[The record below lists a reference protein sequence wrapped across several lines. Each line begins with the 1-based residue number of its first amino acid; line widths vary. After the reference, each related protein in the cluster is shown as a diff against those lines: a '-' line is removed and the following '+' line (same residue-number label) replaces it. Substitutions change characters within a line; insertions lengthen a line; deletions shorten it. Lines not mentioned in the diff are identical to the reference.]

1 MALTRLVIDGYGQI
15 ELNNFAAPRDG
26 RVEAQCKLN
35 KTDFPAGAENGML
48 VAVDNV
54 KSEVKLY
61 NASKKLPLAVIYS
74 TEHIYSERKNGLK
87 NFINTVDG
95 FYPRLG
101 YLSVGDKFT
110 TNTFCYDTTEFAAET
125 NLMTAIDG
133 IATTPL
139 YAGVSTNGA
148 WKLTATAPTAGP
160 VAIVVKKTTMPDGQ
174 LGLKLQILSD

>member
-54 KSEVKLY
+54 KREVKLY

-87 NFINTVDG
+87 NFINTVI
-95 FYPRLG
+95 
-101 YLSVGDKFT
+101 YLL
-110 TNTFCYDTTEFAAET
+110 EI
-125 NLMTAIDG
+125 NLLPIRSAM
-133 IATTPL
+133 
-139 YAGVSTNGA
+139 
-148 WKLTATAPTAGP
+148 
-160 VAIVVKKTTMPDGQ
+160 
-174 LGLKLQILSD
+174 ILLNLRQRPIL

>member
-1 MALTRLVIDGYGQI
+1 MALTRLVINGYGQI

-35 KTDFPAGAENGML
+35 ATDFANGAENGML

-54 KSEVKLY
+54 KREIKLY
-61 NASKKLPLAVIYS
+61 NADANLPLAVIY
-74 TEHIYSERKNGLK
+74 TAEHMYEDDKNGLK
-87 NFINTVDG
+87 DFINKVDG

-101 YLSVGDKFT
+101 YLAVGDKFT
-110 TNTFCYDTTEFAAET
+110 TNTFCYDSTEFAAET

-139 YAGVSTNGA
+139 YAGVSTTGA
-148 WKLTATAPTAGP
+148 WKLTATKPTAGP
-160 VAIVVKKTTMPDGQ
+160 IALVVKKTTMPDGQ
-174 LGLKLQILSD
+174 LGLKLQVLTD